1 MFHHFRSQ
9 VEQMLEDGYSV
20 QPITEEDRERKRQMQ
35 EITQALQTK
44 ALYEQYDLNYE
55 QRQVID
61 QANISDGNT

>member
-61 QANISDGNT
+61 QANISDENT

>member
-20 QPITEEDRERKRQMQ
+20 QPITEEDRERKRQMK
-35 EITQALQTK
+35 EITQALQKK

-61 QANISDGNT
+61 QANISDGNN